1 MNDLFRLSFQ
11 LDLRRRPKVDPGRE
25 LSIAE
30 FPSLHFLLTVVSGVP
45 AFPKAIAFF
54 IRLY

>member
-1 MNDLFRLSFQ
+1 MNDLFHLSFQ
-11 LDLRRRPKVDPGRE
+11 LGLRRRPKVDPGRE